1 MTFCSASEGRRNG
14 WLPNAVETG
23 HGAGSDGRLPMQ
35 IRRVIPSLC
44 ALLLTLSPAPAQETA
59 GALPEL
65 TIYQLTDRSLGT
77 LGQAALGIRPT
88 EWKHAETKNF
98 VYHFF
103 HSYVAGPVSVEAE
116 FYYNV
121 VAKEL
126 EKDTAQWERKS
137 HIFIFEKPEDWA
149 VFQQKGSLD
158 PWTGGLHCQG
168 ELFIVR
174 NPETKWQGSTLG
186 HEVTHHVVHRF
197 FGNGVPLWLNEGY
210 AEYAASRNYA
220 AFYRAR
226 GYRSRPYSRSLPPG
240 RFMPLLQL
248 TALAAYP
255 QEDLQVATFYAE
267 SEKLARYLSSVDKRG
282 FGVFFEALS
291 KGNRIDSALG
301 KGFGSRFSSL
311 EALETEF
318 KAYASKNDDATAAK

>member
-1 MTFCSASEGRRNG
+1 MTIHAHRILLRAFAIFSAFC
-14 WLPNAVETG
+14 LPF
-23 HGAGSDGRLPMQ
+23 SSFSQD
-35 IRRVIPSLC
+35 
-44 ALLLTLSPAPAQETA
+44 

-65 TIYQLTDRSLGT
+65 SLAQLSDRSLGA
-77 LGQAALGIRPT
+77 LGQVALGIRPS

-98 VYHFF
+98 AYHFF
-103 HSYVAGPVSVEAE
+103 HGFVAGPVSVEAE
-116 FYYNV
+116 FYYGV

-149 VFQQKGSLD
+149 AFQQKGALD

-174 NPETKWQGSTLG
+174 NPETKWKGSTLG
-186 HEVTHHVVHRF
+186 HEVTHLVVHRF

-210 AEYAASRNYA
+210 AEYASSRNYA

-226 GYRSRPYSRSLPPG
+226 GYSAKPRSRPFSPAQFIALS
-240 RFMPLLQL
+240 QL
-248 TALAAYP
+248 TSLTTYP
-255 QEDLQVATFYAE
+255 QDVLQVAAFYAE
-267 SEKLARYLSSVDKRG
+267 SEKLTRYLSGADKRG
-282 FGVFFEALS
+282 FGVFFDALS
-291 KGNRIDSALG
+291 KGNRFDSALS

-311 EALETEF
+311 GGLETEF
-318 KAYASKNDDATAAK
+318 KAYASKDNDATAAR

>member
-1 MTFCSASEGRRNG
+1 MTIHARALIARALCLLAS
-14 WLPNAVETG
+14 
-23 HGAGSDGRLPMQ
+23 
-35 IRRVIPSLC
+35 
-44 ALLLTLSPAPAQETA
+44 LLIAHPAFSQE

-65 TIYQLTDRSLGT
+65 SLAQLSDRTLGA
-77 LGQAALGIRPT
+77 LGQAALGIRGN

-103 HSYVAGPVSVEAE
+103 HGFIAGPVSVEAE
-116 FYYNV
+116 FYYGV

-149 VFQQKGSLD
+149 AFQQRGALD

-174 NPETKWQGSTLG
+174 NPETKWKGSTLG
-186 HEVTHHVVHRF
+186 HEVAHLVVHRF

-210 AEYAASRNYA
+210 AEYASSRNYA

-226 GYRSRPYSRSLPPG
+226 GYASKPRSRPLPPG
-240 RFMPLLQL
+240 QFIALTQL
-248 TALAAYP
+248 TSLTTYP
-255 QEDLQVATFYAE
+255 QDVLQVTAFYAE
-267 SEKLARYLSSVDKRG
+267 SEKLARYLSGVDKRG
-282 FGVFFEALS
+282 FGVFFDALS
-291 KGNRIDSALG
+291 KGNRFDSALG
-301 KGFGSRFSSL
+301 KGFGSRFSSPD
-311 EALETEF
+311 ALETEF
-318 KAYASKNDDATAAK
+318 KEYASKDSDAAAAQ

>member
-1 MTFCSASEGRRNG
+1 MK
-14 WLPNAVETG
+14 
-23 HGAGSDGRLPMQ
+23 
-35 IRRVIPSLC
+35 IRRLFYLLC
-44 ALLLTLSPAPAQETA
+44 ALRFSMSHASGQETT

-65 TIYQLTDRSLGT
+65 TFYQLSDRSLGA

-98 VYHFF
+98 AYHFF
-103 HSYVAGPVSVEAE
+103 HGYVAGPVSVEAE
-116 FYYNV
+116 FYYGV

-149 VFQQKGSLD
+149 VFQKKGALD
-158 PWTGGLHCQG
+158 PWTGGLHCAG

-174 NPETKWQGSTLG
+174 DPATKWQGSTLG
-186 HEVTHHVVHRF
+186 HEVTHLVVHRF

-226 GYRSRPYSRSLPPG
+226 GYRSRPMSRPVPPG
-240 RFMPLLQL
+240 QFMPLTQL
-248 TALAAYP
+248 TSLAAYP
-255 QEDLQVATFYAE
+255 QDDLQVATFYAE

-291 KGNRIDSALG
+291 RGNRFDSALS
-301 KGFGSRFSSL
+301 KGFGARFSSL
-311 EALETEF
+311 DALETEF
-318 KAYASKNDDATAAK
+318 KAYASKDHDATATK

>member
-1 MTFCSASEGRRNG
+1 
-14 WLPNAVETG
+14 
-23 HGAGSDGRLPMQ
+23 MQ
-35 IRRVIPSLC
+35 IRRLFLTLY
-44 ALLLTLSPAPAQETA
+44 ALLLATLTA
-59 GALPEL
+59 LSEENASGLPEL
-65 TIYQLTDRSLGT
+65 TFYQLTDRSLGL
-77 LGQAALGIRPT
+77 LGQAALGIRSV

-116 FYYNV
+116 FYYGV

-137 HIFIFEKPEDWA
+137 HIFIFEKAEDWA
-149 VFQQKGSLD
+149 VFQKNGALD

-174 NPETKWQGSTLG
+174 NPEAKFQGSTLG
-186 HEVTHHVVHRF
+186 HEVTHLVVHRF

-220 AFYRAR
+220 AFFRAR
-226 GYRSRPYSRSLPPG
+226 GYRSRPVSRSLPPG
-240 RFMPLLQL
+240 QFLPLAQL
-248 TALAAYP
+248 TALMAYP

-267 SEKLARYLSSVDKRG
+267 SEKLVRYLSSLDKRG

-291 KGNRIDSALG
+291 RGNRFDSALS

-318 KAYASKNDDATAAK
+318 KAYASKNDDPTAAK

>member
-1 MTFCSASEGRRNG
+1 ME
-14 WLPNAVETG
+14 L
-23 HGAGSDGRLPMQ
+23 
-35 IRRVIPSLC
+35 RVVFIPLC
-44 ALLLTLSPAPAQETA
+44 ALLLAMVPARTQENK

-65 TIYQLTDRSLGT
+65 TFYQLSDRSLGT
-77 LGQAALGIRPT
+77 LGQAALAIRPA

-98 VYHFF
+98 AYHFF

-116 FYYNV
+116 FYYGV

-137 HIFIFEKPEDWA
+137 HIYIFEKPEDWA
-149 VFQQKGSLD
+149 IFQQKGALD

-174 NPETKWQGSTLG
+174 NPEQKFQGSTLG
-186 HEVTHHVVHRF
+186 HEVTHLVVHRF

-226 GYRSRPYSRSLPPG
+226 GYRARPVSRTLPAG
-240 RFMPLLQL
+240 QFMPLAQL
-248 TALAAYP
+248 TTLSAYP
-255 QEDLQVATFYAE
+255 QDDLQVATFYAE
-267 SEKLARYLSSVDKRG
+267 SEKLARFLSSVDKRG

-291 KGNRIDSALG
+291 RGNRFDSALS
-301 KGFGSRFSSL
+301 KGFGARFSSL
-311 EALETEF
+311 DALETEF
-318 KAYASKNDDATAAK
+318 KAYASKDHDATAAK

>member
-1 MTFCSASEGRRNG
+1 MR
-14 WLPNAVETG
+14 
-23 HGAGSDGRLPMQ
+23 
-35 IRRVIPSLC
+35 IRSILC
-44 ALLLTLSPAPAQETA
+44 ALMAVLIPALPARSEENA
-59 GALPEL
+59 IGLPEL
-65 TIYQLTDRSLGT
+65 TFYQLTDRSLGL
-77 LGQAALGIRPT
+77 LGQAALGIRSS

-116 FYYNV
+116 FYYGV

-137 HIFIFEKPEDWA
+137 HIFIFEKAEDWA
-149 VFQQKGSLD
+149 VFQKKGALD

-168 ELFIVR
+168 ELFIIR
-174 NPETKWQGSTLG
+174 NPEAKFQGSTLG
-186 HEVTHHVVHRF
+186 HEVTHLVVHRF

-226 GYRSRPYSRSLPPG
+226 GYRSRPYSHALPPG
-240 RFMPLLQL
+240 QFLPLAQL
-248 TALAAYP
+248 TALMAYP
-255 QEDLQVATFYAE
+255 QEDLQVATFYTE
-267 SEKLARYLSSVDKRG
+267 SEKLARFLSSVDKRG

-291 KGNRIDSALG
+291 KGNRIDSALS

-318 KAYASKNDDATAAK
+318 KTYAFKNDDATAAK

>member
-1 MTFCSASEGRRNG
+1 ME
-14 WLPNAVETG
+14 LPV
-23 HGAGSDGRLPMQ
+23 
-35 IRRVIPSLC
+35 VFIPLC
-44 ALLLTLSPAPAQETA
+44 ALLLAMLPARAQENT

-65 TIYQLTDRSLGT
+65 TFYRLTDRSLGT
-77 LGQAALGIRPT
+77 LGQAALAIRPA

-98 VYHFF
+98 AYHFF

-116 FYYNV
+116 FYYGV

-126 EKDTAQWERKS
+126 EKDTVRWERKS

-149 VFQQKGSLD
+149 VFQKKGALD

-174 NPETKWQGSTLG
+174 NPEQKFQGSTLG
-186 HEVTHHVVHRF
+186 HEVTHLVVHRF

-226 GYRSRPYSRSLPPG
+226 GYRARPVSRNLPAG
-240 RFMPLLQL
+240 QYMPLAQL
-248 TALAAYP
+248 TSLLAYP
-255 QEDLQVATFYAE
+255 EDTLQVTTFYAE

-282 FGVFFEALS
+282 FGMFFEAMS
-291 KGNRIDSALG
+291 KGNRFDSALS

-311 EALETEF
+311 DALETEF
-318 KAYASKNDDATAAK
+318 KAYASKDDAIAAQ